1 MTTQYICTGMSLWM
15 REMREGQQDIT
26 TENTNATRSGAH
38 IAVFM
43 P

>member
-15 REMREGQQDIT
+15 GEMREGQQDIT
-26 TENTNATRSGAH
+26 TENTNARRSGGH